1 MKRSELK
8 KIIQPIVKEC
18 VQDILLKEGLLSN
31 IVSEVAKGMGGQVI
45 QESRP
50 APSTTAKALGIA
62 PARDDQARLDEIK
75 ARKRKL
81 LDAIGKDAYNGVD
94 IFEDTK
100 PIVETKK
107 SNMGPAN
114 PLTGDGR
121 TPDDPGVDI
130 TGILSIGGKNWK
142 ALMG

>member
-31 IVSEVAKGMGGQVI
+31 IVSEVAKGMGSQVI

-62 PARDDQARLDEIK
+62 PTRDDQARLDEIK

-94 IFEDTK
+94 VFEDTK

-107 SNMGPAN
+107 SNTGPVN

-130 TGILSIGGKNWK
+130 TGILNIGGKNWK

>member
-1 MKRSELK
+1 
-8 KIIQPIVKEC
+8 
-18 VQDILLKEGLLSN
+18 
-31 IVSEVAKGMGGQVI
+31 
-45 QESRP
+45 
-50 APSTTAKALGIA
+50 
-62 PARDDQARLDEIK
+62 
-75 ARKRKL
+75 

-121 TPDDPGVDI
+121 APDDPGVDI
-130 TGILSIGGKNWK
+130 TGILNIGGKNWK

>member
-31 IVSEVAKGMGGQVI
+31 IVSEVAKGMGSQVI

-62 PARDDQARLDEIK
+62 PTRDDQARLDEIK

-107 SNMGPAN
+107 S
-114 PLTGDGR
+114 
-121 TPDDPGVDI
+121 
-130 TGILSIGGKNWK
+130 K
-142 ALMG
+142 